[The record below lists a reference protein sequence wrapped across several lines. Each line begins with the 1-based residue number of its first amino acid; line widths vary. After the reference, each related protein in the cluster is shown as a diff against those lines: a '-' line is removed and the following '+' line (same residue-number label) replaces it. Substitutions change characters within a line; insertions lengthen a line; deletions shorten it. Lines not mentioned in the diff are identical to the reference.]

1 MYSNFLQTTILEP
14 TVITANTRPSLI
26 DSIFTNLYDKT
37 IDSGNLLD
45 KISDYMPNFVIIK
58 DVFNKKKTQILK

>member
-1 MYSNFLQTTILEP
+1 MYSNFLQTIILEP